1 MSSIFA
7 GLSALAAIFGGVL
20 IGILAQRLLP
30 KGHLSKETRD
40 AVTISMAVVGTL
52 SALVVG
58 LLISTAS
65 TSFSARTNAISELAV
80 DIIRLNRSLE
90 RYGPDSQPIR
100 NTIRDYA
107 QAKEGELA
115 SGVERGDMGL
125 RTLAILETVSD
136 QIFALQPADDR
147 ERHIQTQAVELINSI
162 SEARWLLVEKDKSAV
177 PIPFLIL
184 LIFWLAILFA
194 SFGLFAPPNATAVAA
209 LFLCSVAVSGGIF
222 MILELAAP
230 SEGVIQPS
238 LAPIRAAITE
248 LGQNS

>member
-1 MSSIFA
+1 MNSITV

-20 IGILAQRLLP
+20 IGLLAQRFLP

-65 TSFSARTNAISELAV
+65 TSYSARTNAISDLAV

-100 NTIRDYA
+100 DTIRDYA
-107 QAKEGELA
+107 EAKEGELA
-115 SGVERGDMGL
+115 AGVERDDMGM

-136 QIFALQPADDR
+136 QIFALQPSDDR
-147 ERHIQTQAVELINSI
+147 QRHIQAQAVQLINSI

-177 PIPFLIL
+177 PVPFLTL

-194 SFGLFAPPNATAVAA
+194 SFGLFAPRNATAVAA

-230 SEGVIQPS
+230 SEGVIRPS
-238 LAPIRAAITE
+238 LAPIRAAIAE
-248 LGQNS
+248 LSQKS